1 MAGSGLSIIAH
12 VFRSATITPF
22 ASVKGGGSVFG
33 SFGVTTRRPMMRH
46 GLPALVA
53 LALAGVPHA
62 SAQDSPVE
70 PHIMLELNRAED
82 AAEACRLTFVAS
94 NGLDRVID
102 ELTLEIVLFAADG
115 LVDRITAFSFGA
127 MAAGKTVVR
136 QFAVPDARC
145 EGLGRVLVN
154 GVAACQADGLSPA
167 TCQTLLRTKARG
179 DLQFGL

>member
-22 ASVKGGGSVFG
+22 ASVKGGGSVIG
-33 SFGVTTRRPMMRH
+33 ILGAAARRPMLRH
-46 GLPALVA
+46 SLPALVS
-53 LALAGVPHA
+53 LALIGLSPV
-62 SAQDSPVE
+62 SAQETPAE

-82 AAEACRLTFVAS
+82 AAQACRLTFVAS
-94 NGLDRVID
+94 NGLDRAID